1 MKLKKDVMFTY
12 DEDSKSYVF
21 HIGSGVKIKKVT
33 SRMFPILIGEN
44 KFNGVGY
51 GVLDRVGLL
60 DFEPIDPF
68 YAVRGAIAEY
78 FVYHYLKNTYK
89 KHGIDLIMK
98 AFNTKASGYDV
109 FKSNERFSGVPDIG
123 ISKPDKH
130 RAVVEVK
137 SKNMKS
143 YEYIIDKKEV
153 PNEEVLQGKMLSHLS
168 KVDKLLMAYVF
179 FTDEQEKLIKDN
191 MGKIKDINDFN
202 VEGFCKFINLN
213 VSDVMLSD
221 ETIIRYDINHDE
233 TLGYMNKAYE
243 NLHRIAKDGVIHA
256 SHFTEQEQEYLNNLL
271 LERSG
276 VKEIDLPF

>member
-1 MKLKKDVMFTY
+1 VKLKKDVLFTY

-21 HIGSGVKIKKVT
+21 HISSGVKVKKVT
-33 SRMFPILIGEN
+33 SRMFPILIGKN
-44 KFNGVGY
+44 TFNGVGY

-123 ISKPDKH
+123 ISKPDKY

-137 SKNMKS
+137 SKNIKS

-153 PNEEVLQGKMLSHLS
+153 PEEEVLQGKMLSHLS
-168 KVDKLLMAYVF
+168 KVDKLLIAYVF
-179 FTDEQEKLIKDN
+179 FTDEQEEAIKRAMHTIKDV
-191 MGKIKDINDFN
+191 NDFD
-202 VEGFCKFINLN
+202 VPEFCARIILGLN
-213 VSDVMLSD
+213 QVILNDK
-221 ETIIRYDINHDE
+221 TIIKYDINHEEVLDD
-233 TLGYMNKAYE
+233 MNVAYE

-256 SHFTEQEQEYLNNLL
+256 SHFTVQEQEYLDNLL

-276 VKEIDLPF
+276 VKEEELPF